1 MEPNNICEYCKK
13 TFSTKYTLF
22 THQKTVKSCK
32 NNIEKKSYYCEYCKK
47 SFSTM
52 KNLVY
57 HTSICDIK
65 KDIDNKIQEDIKN
78 KENKKIIENEIEKYK
93 NEIEKNHNEELQKLK
108 EDLTKSY
115 ADQIQSLTI
124 SNKILETRLEDT
136 VKSYE
141 RQIELLQNNPQ
152 NFIFEY
158 NSETDSESESE
169 KEQIKEY
176 KQQERSPLVL
186 NDIVVSTR
194 SSDNFVDLTELCKAG
209 NKNLNHWKSLDK
221 TIEFL
226 NELSATTGI
235 PVVELVKQI
244 QGGNGSRHT
253 WGHPQVAVNVAQWIS
268 PKFDVLVSRHIFD
281 LYTTGNV
288 ELKNFKLNQE
298 IQVQN
303 KKIKMLRDKVLQKHP
318 REKYD
323 CKYVIYIIT
332 TENRKAK
339 NEYKIGK
346 TKNLT
351 NRKGVYETTEP
362 HEIVYYREC
371 RDSEHMKIAE
381 QYVFY
386 ALKNNRVQAN
396 HEWFQLPYGLDVSY
410 FSNIIAD
417 CVDKI

>member
-1 MEPNNICEYCKK
+1 MESLTCEFCEKV
-13 TFSTKYTLF
+13 FSTKYNLA
-22 THQKTVKSCK
+22 THKKNTKSCK
-32 NNIEKKSYYCEYCKK
+32 NDIEKDMYNCEHCNKK
-47 SFSTM
+47 FSST
-52 KNLVY
+52 NGLGY
-57 HTSICDIK
+57 HIEKCVIK
-65 KDIDNKIQEDIKN
+65 KEKEKEKNIIEKHKEEIDLL
-78 KENKKIIENEIEKYK
+78 KKIHLEEI
-93 NEIEKNHNEELQKLK
+93 QKLK

-115 ADQIQSLTI
+115 TSIT
-124 SNKILETRLEDT
+124 ILETRLEDT

-152 NFIFEY
+152 NFILEY

-169 KEQIKEY
+169 KERSQEY

-194 SSDNFVDLTELCKAG
+194 SSDNFVDLSELCKAG
-209 NKNLNHWKSLDK
+209 NKNLKHWKSLDK
-221 TIEFL
+221 TTEFL
-226 NELSATTGI
+226 NELSATVGI
-235 PVVELVKQI
+235 PTVELVKQI

-253 WGHPQVAVNVAQWIS
+253 WGHPQVAVNIAQWIS

-288 ELKNFKLNQE
+288 ELKNFKLNRE

-332 TENRKAK
+332 TENRKVK

>member
-1 MEPNNICEYCKK
+1 MP
-13 TFSTKYTLF
+13 T
-22 THQKTVKSCK
+22 
-32 NNIEKKSYYCEYCKK
+32 
-47 SFSTM
+47 
-52 KNLVY
+52 
-57 HTSICDIK
+57 
-65 KDIDNKIQEDIKN
+65 
-78 KENKKIIENEIEKYK
+78 
-93 NEIEKNHNEELQKLK
+93 
-108 EDLTKSY
+108 
-115 ADQIQSLTI
+115 
-124 SNKILETRLEDT
+124 
-136 VKSYE
+136 
-141 RQIELLQNNPQ
+141 
-152 NFIFEY
+152 
-158 NSETDSESESE
+158 
-169 KEQIKEY
+169 
-176 KQQERSPLVL
+176 
-186 NDIVVSTR
+186 
-194 SSDNFVDLTELCKAG
+194 
-209 NKNLNHWKSLDK
+209 
-221 TIEFL
+221 
-226 NELSATTGI
+226 
-235 PVVELVKQI
+235 VELVKQI

-253 WGHPQVAVNVAQWIS
+253 WGHPQVAVNIAQWIS

-288 ELKNFKLNQE
+288 ELKNFKLNRE

-332 TENRKAK
+332 TENRKVK